1 MWHGYLYDKEINMNE
16 EIERMKQFP
25 SCVQIESTNICNS
38 RCVMCPVWTDKMTRK
53 REHMTWEVFKKAVDD
68 CFGKRIDEVHLHQ
81 NGEPLLI
88 GIPTLCDR
96 IEYAKRNLN
105 PQGTKVGFYTNGAL
119 MSDLATEAILREQP
133 DFIIFSFDGGIK
145 EDYEKVRVGLCFEEV
160 VANIKYFAKRRI
172 ELNLVD
178 KIRMGTMFIPQKDNE
193 NHVAEYLTLF
203 KGLQFDVGTGGL
215 NNYAGDIDDEK
226 IMHRFQHKIREEERP
241 CWRLWTTMVVQ
252 SNGLCSLCCSD
263 FNGTQI
269 IGDVRNNT
277 IEEIW
282 QGEKLEAIRKM
293 HIEHKQNLIPICKNC
308 DVMDYI
314 GVPSWWYK

>member
-1 MWHGYLYDKEINMNE
+1 MRDEIREM
-16 EIERMKQFP
+16 IAFP
-25 SCVQIESTNICNS
+25 SCVQCEVTNRCQAK
-38 RCVMCPVWTDKMTRK
+38 CVMCPVWTDKMTRK
-53 REHMTWEVFKKAVDD
+53 RETMTWEIFGKVVDD
-68 CFGKRIDEVHLHQ
+68 CVGKKIDEFHLHQ
-81 NGEPLLI
+81 SGEPLLI
-88 GIPTLCDR
+88 GIDELALR
-96 IEYAKRNLN
+96 VRYAKDKLN
-105 PQGTKVGFYTNGAL
+105 PQGTKVGFYTNGGL
-119 MSDLATEAILREQP
+119 MTETASEVILDAQP

-145 EDYEKVRVGLCFEEV
+145 EDYEKVRAGLNFEEV

-172 ELNLVD
+172 ERNLVD
-178 KIRMGTMFIPQKDNE
+178 KIRMGTMFIPQKANE
-193 NHVAEYLTLF
+193 NHVAEYLDLF

-252 SNGLCSLCCSD
+252 SNSKISLCCSD

-282 QGEKLEAIRKM
+282 QGKKLEAIRKM

-314 GVPSWWYK
+314 GVPSWWYA